1 MMVGT
6 YCMPYGTQGESD
18 DMQLLKCAKC
28 GGAMEKGFMLEVT
41 HGGNVPPEWVAGKLE
56 RSFWTGVNTKG
67 RTRHTVATYRC
78 TACGYLESY
87 TE

>member
-1 MMVGT
+1 
-6 YCMPYGTQGESD
+6 
-18 DMQLLKCAKC
+18 MQLLKCAKC
-28 GGAMEKGFMLEVT
+28 GGAMEKGFMLEASYV
-41 HGGNVPPEWVAGKLE
+41 NNLVPPEWAEGEIE

-67 RTRHTVATYRC
+67 RTRQTVATWRC